1 MNTVSRLPLLA
12 GLLASAAVH
21 AETLLHVDASTP
33 AKAPLEDQLRMG
45 SSVSPS
51 GQRLGINSQYLL
63 LRAVRVTPVY
73 RLSVRP

>member
-21 AETLLHVDASTP
+21 AETLLHVDTSAP
-33 AKAPLEDQLRMG
+33 AKAPLDDQLRMG

-51 GQRLGINSQYLL
+51 GQRLGINSQDLL

>member
-21 AETLLHVDASTP
+21 AETLLHVDASAP

-51 GQRLGINSQYLL
+51 GQRLDINSQYLT
-63 LRAVRVTPVY
+63 RNGKPCMPVMGEFH
-73 RLSVRP
+73 S